1 MVNTAVIM
9 GRLTADPELK
19 VTPNN
24 IKVCRVTVAVER
36 NFVAKGERRQAD
48 FIDVVIWREGAE
60 FVCKYFRKGSMIAI
74 QGHLQTNTYE
84 DKHGYKRKTTE
95 LIADNISFC
104 GDKKQ
109 NEPESGSEGAEFGY
123 VDIPESE
130 LPFN

>member
-48 FIDVVIWREGAE
+48 FIDIVIWREGAE
-60 FVCKYFRKGSMIAI
+60 FVSKYFRKGSMIAVE
-74 QGHLQTNTYE
+74 GHLQTTAYE
-84 DKHGYKRKTTE
+84 DKHGNKRKTTE
-95 LIADNISFC
+95 LVADNVSFC
-104 GDKKQ
+104 GNKGTSAPE
-109 NEPESGSEGAEFGY
+109 NED
-123 VDIPESE
+123 VTVRDIPEAE